1 MNLTHARKAK
11 TSKIHEGLR
20 QGYTN
25 SKQLLRRLS
34 LSCLYVDGRDFKGS
48 SLPEVSS
55 RLDERMVMQL
65 RSGAYAPLRK
75 ASPTSSSLNQ

>member
-25 SKQLLRRLS
+25 SKQLLRRKLITQ
-34 LSCLYVDGRDFKGS
+34 
-48 SLPEVSS
+48 LPVC
-55 RLDERMVMQL
+55 
-65 RSGAYAPLRK
+65 
-75 ASPTSSSLNQ
+75 